1 MARSDPSG
9 QGSSLMGEQTFEELI
24 QSQTDEELERARLA
38 SELIPAPL
46 GDALDGMRK
55 LHMLVNGA
63 RVKSMSS
70 SQRNNSKGKCN
81 NYCYISRLY

>member
-1 MARSDPSG
+1 MARTDPPG
-9 QGSSLMGEQTFEELI
+9 RGSSLMGDQTFEELL

-55 LHMLVNGA
+55 LHSLVNGA
-63 RVKSMSS
+63 RIKSMSS
-70 SQRNNSKGKCN
+70 PQRNTSKGKDK
-81 NYCYISRLY
+81 